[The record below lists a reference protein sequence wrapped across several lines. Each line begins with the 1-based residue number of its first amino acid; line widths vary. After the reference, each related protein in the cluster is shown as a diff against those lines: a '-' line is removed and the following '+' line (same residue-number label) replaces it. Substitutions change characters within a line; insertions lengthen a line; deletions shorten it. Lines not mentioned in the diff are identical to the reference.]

1 MVQNRQVFTI
11 MIVVI
16 IVFVIFML
24 YFFSKNNKAVFCII
38 I

>member
-11 MIVVI
+11 MTVVI

-24 YFFSKNNKAVFCII
+24 YFFSKTIKLFFVL
-38 I
+38 